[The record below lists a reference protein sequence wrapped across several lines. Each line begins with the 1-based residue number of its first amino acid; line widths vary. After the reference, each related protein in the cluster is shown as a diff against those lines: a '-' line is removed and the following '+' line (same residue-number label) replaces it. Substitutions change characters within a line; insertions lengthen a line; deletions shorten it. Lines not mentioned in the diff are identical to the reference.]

1 MQCYGIHHQHHQCA
15 AARICGGAF
24 AQAGVR
30 VWGHWLPHLV
40 APSMLRAHDP
50 RRGLRRHRAVGGTGS
65 GGGPHLLVDHVQ
77 RVRDW
82 CEMGCDRCLQR
93 WEFGEVQLP
102 WRHLLC
108 HACSLHYRRH
118 RGRRWLCGW
127 LARCTSCSRARGA
140 LFFHGCRSACFRLRG
155 LSVGRILAL
164 LGRLAERGAGRARR
178 LAHQICECTWCCR
191 CTRCSS

>member
-1 MQCYGIHHQHHQCA
+1 M
-15 AARICGGAF
+15 
-24 AQAGVR
+24 
-30 VWGHWLPHLV
+30 
-40 APSMLRAHDP
+40 
-50 RRGLRRHRAVGGTGS
+50 
-65 GGGPHLLVDHVQ
+65 
-77 RVRDW
+77 
-82 CEMGCDRCLQR
+82 QR
-93 WEFGEVQLP
+93 WEFGEVQMP

-108 HACSLHYRRH
+108 HVGSLHYRRH

-140 LFFHGCRSACFRLRG
+140 LFLHGCRSACFRLRG

-191 CTRCSS
+191 CTRCSTLQLSHPTRSRVSQHLRGVNTPSAARRLGSYLRFVVAAPPPWVGCWCSAMHQLCQAVPALLGARSREFRG